1 MVILLS
7 KSLNLV
13 LFFFFFFFFDFYS
26 LGLDEQH
33 RDNSGWTPLH
43 YATFEGHIEVCE
55 ALLEAGAKVD
65 EPDNDG
71 KGPLMLAAQ
80 EGHGLLVETLL
91 RVHNAPPDQ
100 RAHDGKT
107 ALR

>member
-1 MVILLS
+1 MYEM
-7 KSLNLV
+7 N
-13 LFFFFFFFFDFYS
+13 DAC

-43 YATFEGHIEVCE
+43 YAAFEGHMEVCE

-80 EGHGLLVETLL
+80 EGHGGLVENLL
-91 RVHNAPPDQ
+91 EVHGAPPDQ

-107 ALR
+107 ALRLVLKNRFALTASSVS

>member
-1 MVILLS
+1 MQKCKRCVWKIYVPHWNTNFHS
-7 KSLNLV
+7 C
-13 LFFFFFFFFDFYS
+13 FE
-26 LGLDEQH
+26 GLDEQH

-43 YATFEGHIEVCE
+43 YATFEGHAEVCT
-55 ALLEAGAKVD
+55 ALLEAGARVD
-65 EPDNDG
+65 EADNDG

-80 EGHGLLVETLL
+80 EGHTQLVHMLLAE
-91 RVHNAPPDQ
+91 HCAPPDQ

>member
-1 MVILLS
+1 MWSQIFILINKFILS
-7 KSLNLV
+7 S
-13 LFFFFFFFFDFYS
+13 
-26 LGLDEQH
+26 
-33 RDNSGWTPLH
+33 
-43 YATFEGHIEVCE
+43 GHIEVCE

-65 EPDNDG
+65 EADNDG

-80 EGHGLLVETLL
+80 EGHTRLVEILIDQWG
-91 RVHNAPPDQ
+91 APVDQ